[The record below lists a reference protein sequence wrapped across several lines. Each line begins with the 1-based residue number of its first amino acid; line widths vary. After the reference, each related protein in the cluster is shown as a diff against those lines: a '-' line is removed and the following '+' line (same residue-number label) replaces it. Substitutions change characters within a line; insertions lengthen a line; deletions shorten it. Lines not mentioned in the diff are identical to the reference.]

1 MKQLV
6 KELTSLHG
14 PSGFEQPVVQYIF
27 ERLQGKVDDLQVDS
41 HGNIIARK
49 VGSGQGPRVV
59 ITAHMD
65 EVGFIV
71 RKIEENGLL
80 RIESLGGHDE
90 RVLPAQRVQVRTKT
104 GFLTGVIGTI
114 SAHYKK
120 FEQEI
125 KVKRVR
131 DSYIDIGADSK
142 REAEAL
148 GVALGDPVTWL
159 PSFEYLGDERTGK
172 LVGKGF
178 DDRAGCAVVLKTLEE
193 LDQFTGEVI
202 AIFAVQE
209 EIGLRGAKI
218 AIESVEA
225 DMAIAIDT
233 TAASD
238 TPEPVQDDIIQIG
251 KGTGIKVM
259 DFSLIAHPAVR
270 ERLIGVAEQH
280 SVDFQFEIFPGIGTD
295 GGAIHLANK
304 GIPTGVLSIPSR
316 YTHSAVEVISIS
328 DLEATKELLRL
339 FILSIKKEDTF
350 SFLPNLFEKKE

>member
-6 KELTSLHG
+6 KELAAIHG
-14 PSGFEQPVVQYIF
+14 PSGFEQPVVQFIL
-27 ERLQGKVDDLQVDS
+27 EKLKNKVDDVRVDS

-49 VGSGQGPRVV
+49 KGKTAGPKVV

-71 RKIEENGLL
+71 RKIDENGLL
-80 RIESLGGHDE
+80 RFEQLGGHDE
-90 RVLPAQRVQVRTKT
+90 RVLPAQKVQVRTKT
-104 GFLTGVIGTI
+104 GFLTGVVGTI

-120 FEQEI
+120 FEQDSRI
-125 KVKRVR
+125 KKLRE
-131 DSYIDIGADSK
+131 SYIDIGAESK
-142 REAEAL
+142 QDAEEL
-148 GVALGDPVTWL
+148 GVKLGDPITWA
-159 PSFEYLGDERTGK
+159 PSFDFLGDERTGK
-172 LVGKGF
+172 VVGKGF
-178 DDRAGCAVVLKTLEE
+178 DDRAGCAVILQTLEE

-225 DMAIAIDT
+225 DLAVAVDT

-259 DFSLIAHPAVR
+259 DFSLVAHPAIK
-270 ERLIGVAEQH
+270 ERLVEVAE
-280 SVDFQFEIFPGIGTD
+280 SNGVDFQYEIFPGIGTD
-295 GGAIHLANK
+295 GGAIHLANS

-316 YTHSAVEVISIS
+316 YTHSAVEVISLK
-328 DLEATKELLRL
+328 DLEATKDVLKH
-339 FILSIKKEDTF
+339 FILSLKEDDQFTF
-350 SFLPNLFEKKE
+350 LNS